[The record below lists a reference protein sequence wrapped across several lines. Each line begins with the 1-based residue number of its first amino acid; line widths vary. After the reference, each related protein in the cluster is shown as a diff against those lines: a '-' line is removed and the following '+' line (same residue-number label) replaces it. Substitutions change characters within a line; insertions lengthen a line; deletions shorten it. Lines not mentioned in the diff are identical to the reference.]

1 MKASLSLGSYFG
13 IKIKVHWTFLFLI
26 LWIVFYE
33 LKRGGS
39 TESILF
45 NIAFVIAVFICV
57 IFHEMGHALTAKR
70 FGIQTKKITL
80 LPIGGMASMERL
92 PESPKKELLVVIAGP
107 LVNIVIALLLFII
120 IPVQELYHIN
130 VTESIKAPMSYTLQN
145 FLFYLFIVNVGLV
158 VFNFIPAF
166 PMDGG
171 RILRALLSIKI
182 NRVKATKIA
191 TTIGQFSAVLF
202 LLIGLL
208 YNPFL
213 IFIAL
218 FIFLGAFAENQMV
231 QHLALLKGHTVE
243 DAMIIKITTF
253 KPEDSIDLVVNTI
266 ISGTEKNFVVIK
278 DHNIKGILYHEDVL
292 EHCNKNILVKDVMNT
307 NFKVVKPTDDLN
319 KIYNLI
325 YSEKNTFIP
334 VVEGHKLYGAIDAT
348 NLNEYILLQSKLA
361 KLA

>member
-1 MKASLSLGSYFG
+1 
-13 IKIKVHWTFLFLI
+13 
-26 LWIVFYE
+26 
-33 LKRGGS
+33 
-39 TESILF
+39 
-45 NIAFVIAVFICV
+45 
-57 IFHEMGHALTAKR
+57 LTAKR
-70 FGIQTKKITL
+70 FGIQTKKVTL

-92 PESPKKELLVVIAGP
+92 PESPKQELLVVLAGP
-107 LVNIVIALLLFII
+107 LVNIAIALLLLLIV
-120 IPVQELYHIN
+120 PVQELIN
-130 VTESIKAPMSYTLQN
+130 LNFTESFESNMGLTLQN
-145 FLFYLFIVNVGLV
+145 FLFYLFMVNVGLV

-171 RILRALLSIKI
+171 RILRAVLSIKI
-182 NRVKATKIA
+182 DRVKATKIA
-191 TTIGQFSAVLF
+191 TAIGQFSAIIFLF
-202 LLIGLL
+202 IGLL

-253 KPEDSIDLVVNTI
+253 KPEDAIDLVVNKI
-266 ISGTEKNFVVIK
+266 ISGTEKNFIVVT
-278 DHNIKGILYHEDVL
+278 DHKVKGILYHQDIL
-292 EHCNKNILVKDVMNT
+292 EQCNKNVLVKDVMKT
-307 NFKVVKPTDDLN
+307 NFKVVKPTDQLN
-319 KIYNLI
+319 KVYNLI

-334 VVEGHKLYGAIDAT
+334 VIEDHKLYGAIDAT